1 MKTLKILVVDDQ
13 AIIADDL
20 IMKVVQMGY
29 SGSSVCSGK
38 EAIEKISLNFDPDLI
53 LMDVTLKDGEDG
65 IQTARVI
72 QQKFKKIPIIF
83 VTARTHASILKES
96 EDLVHTGY
104 IEKPFS
110 KQQLQLTIHQLL
122 ATA

>member
-1 MKTLKILVVDDQ
+1 MKTVKILVVDDQ
-13 AIIADDL
+13 AIIAEDL
-20 IMKVVQMGY
+20 IMKVAQMGY

-38 EAIEKISLNFDPDLI
+38 EAIEKISLNFNPDLI
-53 LMDVTLKDGEDG
+53 LMDVSLKDGEDG

-72 QQKFKKIPIIF
+72 QQKFKEIPIIF
-83 VTARTHASILKES
+83 VTARSHASILKES

-110 KQQLQLTIHQLL
+110 QQQLQFTIHQLL

>member
-1 MKTLKILVVDDQ
+1 MKILKILVVDDQ

-20 IMKVVQMGY
+20 VIKVSQMGY

-38 EAIEKISLNFDPDLI
+38 KAIEKISLNYDPDLI
-53 LMDVTLKDGEDG
+53 LMDVSLKDGESG
-65 IQTARVI
+65 IETARVI
-72 QQKFKKIPIIF
+72 QQRFKRIPIIF
-83 VTARTHASILKES
+83 VTARSHASVLEES

-110 KQQLQLTIHQLL
+110 KQQLQHTIHQLL